1 MRERRRERERKII
14 FFKGWISCEGRAA
27 DAMLVCASPP
37 AGIMHHVSLHW
48 CVYSVTV
55 ATAGEF
61 I

>member
-1 MRERRRERERKII
+1 MRERDGEREI
-14 FFKGWISCEGRAA
+14 FFLFKGCISSEGRAA

-37 AGIMHHVSLHW
+37 ASIMHHVSLHW